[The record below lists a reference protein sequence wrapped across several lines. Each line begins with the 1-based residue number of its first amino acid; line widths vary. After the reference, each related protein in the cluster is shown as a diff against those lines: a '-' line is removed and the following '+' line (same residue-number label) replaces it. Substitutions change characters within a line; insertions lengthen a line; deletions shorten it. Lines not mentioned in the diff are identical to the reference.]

1 MKSWVIPAQLRDSYQ
16 RLSYSEAYNQ
26 SVFLNNNEHI
36 FTSLIKELLLRSE
49 LVFFFFFL
57 YKFHFKRKQ
66 KISQ

>member
-16 RLSYSEAYNQ
+16 RLSYSEAYQ

-49 LVFFFFFL
+49 LVGFFFCINSIL
-57 YKFHFKRKQ
+57 KGNKK
-66 KISQ
+66 

>member
-16 RLSYSEAYNQ
+16 RLSYSEAYHQ

-49 LVFFFFFL
+49 LVFFFFFCINSIL
-57 YKFHFKRKQ
+57 KGNKK
-66 KISQ
+66 

>member
-36 FTSLIKELLLRSE
+36 FTSLIKELLLHSE
-49 LVFFFFFL
+49 LVFFFFL